1 MLALR
6 RNNMKLLL
14 SISLV
19 FFLTSHVYASGPTY
33 PKQYRNPTKEE
44 LSSEWRKAD
53 PEKYAT
59 IAADFNGDGLVDG
72 AFLLVDENHKKLDL
86 VVVLINKNFSETWI
100 KLQSMD
106 YTAFKYQGI
115 TLVEP
120 TTVSVYKI
128 DTTEETKQ
136 PVSLKFNAIKS
147 FSSEGS
153 SSIFTWD
160 SSEKQ
165 FQQNWLSK

>member
-1 MLALR
+1 MQ
-6 RNNMKLLL
+6 LLL
-14 SISLV
+14 SISLF
-19 FFLTSHVYASGPTY
+19 FFLTNQVYASGPTY

-53 PEKYAT
+53 QEKYAT

-86 VVVLINKNFSETWI
+86 MVVLINNDFPETWI

-106 YTAFKYQGI
+106 YAAFKYQGVA
-115 TLVEP
+115 LVEP
-120 TTVSVYKI
+120 TTVSVYES
-128 DTTEETKQ
+128 DTAEETKR
-136 PVSLKFNAIKS
+136 PVILRFNSIKS
-147 FSSEGS
+147 FSTEGS